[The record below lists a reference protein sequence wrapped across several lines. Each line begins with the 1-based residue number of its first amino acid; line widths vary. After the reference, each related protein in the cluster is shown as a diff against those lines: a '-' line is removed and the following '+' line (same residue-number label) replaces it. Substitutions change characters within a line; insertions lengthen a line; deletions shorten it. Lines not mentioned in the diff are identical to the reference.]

1 MAPISMK
8 TKTKGPI
15 SPGTSSSG
23 KVRQTSAMPSFRAVE
38 KMARDIEE
46 KYDRPADVKKFLD
59 RSRKYQEG
67 LRAGAVPEVGAD
79 GIMRLNLVDKGIKDA
94 QGRTLLSMQS
104 PMMTA
109 VGPRN
114 FGEFMGD
121 IGGAAGD
128 VLGDVANKVMSGG
141 VTGDLLRYLDD
152 KITGTGQK
160 IKRFIDPP
168 GKKVEGR
175 LDGILENLESS
186 DTSGNPLFN
195 IRPYDPIRVSEMDPS
210 SLTAE
215 ATGIEDV
222 LNRIRALQNL
232 GSQYGLDNIQIDPFN
247 LNKGIGYENQFMYN
261 DMPIDYGFSATPSGD
276 FGFSLGFDY

>member
-8 TKTKGPI
+8 KKTKGSI
-15 SPGTSSSG
+15 SPGTSATG
-23 KVRQTSAMPSFRAVE
+23 GLRQKSAMPSYRAVE

-67 LRAGAVPEVGAD
+67 LRAGAVPEAGAD
-79 GIMRLNLVDKGIKDA
+79 GIMRLNLVNKGIKDA
-94 QGRTLLSMQS
+94 EGRTLLSMQS

-114 FGEFMGD
+114 FGEFMRD
-121 IGGAAGD
+121 VGGAAGD
-128 VLGDVANKVMSGG
+128 MLGAVGEKVMSGG

-160 IKRFIDPP
+160 TKRFVSPP
-168 GKKVEGR
+168 GEKVEGR

-195 IRPYDPIRVSEMDPS
+195 ITQYEPIRVSDMDPS

-222 LNRIRALQNL
+222 FNRIRQIQNL

-247 LNKGIGYENQFMYN
+247 LNKGIGYQNQFMYN

-276 FGFSLGFDY
+276 FGFSLGLQY